1 MEQQE
6 TCVDN
11 TDNSDNTN
19 KILLSYTE
27 YLKKQLSILTI
38 QKVPF
43 YTFS

>member
-6 TCVDN
+6 TCIDN
-11 TDNSDNTN
+11 TDNSNDTD

>member
-6 TCVDN
+6 TGVEN
-11 TDNSDNTN
+11 TDNSDNTD

-27 YLKKQLSILTI
+27 YLKKQLRILTI

-43 YTFS
+43 YTSS